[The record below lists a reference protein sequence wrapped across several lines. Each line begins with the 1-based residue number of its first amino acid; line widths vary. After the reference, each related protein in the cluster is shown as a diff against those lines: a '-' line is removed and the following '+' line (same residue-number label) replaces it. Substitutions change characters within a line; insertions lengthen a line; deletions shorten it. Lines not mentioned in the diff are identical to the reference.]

1 MLATTNLVAVSAQ
14 LGSQIYVAG
23 VSGPTMFLNMQRSD
37 FGDIQVQ
44 NNTGILFFFA
54 VWVGSKR
61 KCFYCIS
68 SENMNSLTYDL
79 RSMFYGFSDFKNS
92 VEIHEYWVFTN

>member
-37 FGDIQVQ
+37 FGDIQV
-44 NNTGILFFFA
+44 A
-54 VWVGSKR
+54 K
-61 KCFYCIS
+61 
-68 SENMNSLTYDL
+68 
-79 RSMFYGFSDFKNS
+79 
-92 VEIHEYWVFTN
+92 